1 MTAFAL
7 RAPWHVRERAEIGL
21 SDPAALRPAL
31 QMYDDSDFARR
42 IVADPRDSL
51 AFTADDLWNYPVPV
65 TPSPLAK
72 GRKLLATWDFITTDL
87 RKLYQPNHNRFYAVL
102 TEVFCDQP
110 GLPRAGSHT
119 DFEVGFVVRRQLTS
133 LKGARRPSRRVA
145 SNLMIELARQHKLSL
160 KDSTPSS
167 DVRDLWWA
175 DQAWRRRFAE
185 DNREL
190 IDQLEVVTEKEGWFT
205 APDGSRGWKP
215 IAAAGPDE
223 VEETYPMWR
232 LPAREDDCA
241 AARTR
246 SSWFGLVPTYSAMH
260 SIAPPGTDPVP
271 RPEPRFDDHAIYE
284 IHCFVRLKPAT
295 GHEHCPPEIWWNEAP
310 TEPFRVASPM
320 DPQGTSKRLTSITLP
335 DLRRLA
341 ARAGQPMGPGGV
353 AITTPPQSQLVF
365 NPFGGIPKSGSIGPG
380 GGICTF
386 ALELFFIIAFFLFLM
401 FLPIVVFAF
410 QLWWMLALRF
420 CIPPSIGFD
429 IAVDV
434 LVDMQLDFEAGA
446 SVDVAADFEAGF
458 TSPAAMNDT
467 INQIFGTDSTA
478 LPDKEV
484 WLKAFLEAEDASGQP
499 IFDNGDPSMLNAA
512 VTSTDPDDALL
523 PEPPELEPTTDD
535 PLCADG
541 RKATLARAISSG
553 P

>member
-1 MTAFAL
+1 VTAFAL
-7 RAPWHVRERAEIGL
+7 RAPWYVRERAEIGL
-21 SDPAALRPAL
+21 RDPAALRPAL
-31 QMYDDSDFARR
+31 QMYDDADFARR

-51 AFTADDLWNYPVPV
+51 AFTCDDLWNYPVPV
-65 TPSPLAK
+65 TPSASAK

-87 RKLYQPNHNRFYAVL
+87 RKLYQPNHNRFYAVVA
-102 TEVFCDQP
+102 EVFCDRP

-119 DFEVGFVVRRQLTS
+119 DLEVGFVVRRQLTS
-133 LKGARRPSRRVA
+133 LKGARRPTRRVA
-145 SNLMIELARQHKLSL
+145 SKLMEELARQHKLSL
-160 KDSTPSS
+160 KESTPSS

-190 IDQLEVVTEKEGWFT
+190 IDQVEVVTEKEGWFT

-215 IAAAGPDE
+215 ITAAGSDE
-223 VEETYPMWR
+223 VEETYPMWQ

-241 AARTR
+241 AAKTR

-260 SIAPPGTDPVP
+260 SLAPPGTEPVP
-271 RPEPRFDDHAIYE
+271 RPEPKFDDHAIYE
-284 IHCFVRLKPAT
+284 IHCFVRRKPAK
-295 GHEHCPPEIWWNEAP
+295 GREHCPPEIWWNEAP
-310 TEPFRVASPM
+310 TEPFRIASPM

-353 AITTPPQSQLVF
+353 AITTPPQSQFVF
-365 NPFGGIPKSGSIGPG
+365 NPFGDIPKSGSGAIGAG

-420 CIPPSIGFD
+420 CIPPSIGFS
-429 IAVDV
+429 IAADV
-434 LVDMQLDFEAGA
+434 LADVQLDFEAGGG
-446 SVDVAADFEAGF
+446 VDIDVKAKVLFGF
-458 TSPAAMNDT
+458 GGNETLMDET
-467 INQIFGTDSTA
+467 FDRIFGTDTTL
-478 LPDKEV
+478 LPDKGV
-484 WLKAFLEAEDASGQP
+484 WLDSFLAAKDSDDDL
-499 IFDNGDPSMLNAA
+499 IFDRDPSMINAA
-512 VTSTDPDDALL
+512 VLSTDPDGAVQ
-523 PEPPELEPTTDD
+523 PAPPGLEPVPDD
-535 PLCADG
+535 PLC
-541 RKATLARAISSG
+541 R
-553 P
+553 

>member
-133 LKGARRPSRRVA
+133 LKGARRPSRQVA
-145 SNLMIELARQHKLSL
+145 SNLMIELARQHRLSL
-160 KDSTPSS
+160 KDSPPPS

-175 DQAWRRRFAE
+175 DRAWRRQFAE

-190 IDQLEVVTEKEGWFT
+190 IDQLEVVTEQEGWFT
-205 APDGSRGWKP
+205 APDGSRGWRP
-215 IAAAGPDE
+215 ITAAGPNE
-223 VEETYPMWR
+223 VEETYPMWQ

-246 SSWFGLVPTYSAMH
+246 SSWFGLVPTYSSMH

-271 RPEPRFDDHAIYE
+271 RPEPKFDDHAIYE
-284 IHCFVRLKPAT
+284 IHCFVRLKPAK
-295 GHEHCPPEIWWNEAP
+295 GHEHCPPQIWWNEAP
-310 TEPFRVASPM
+310 TEAFRVASPM

-365 NPFGGIPKSGSIGPG
+365 NPFGGIPKSGSGAIGAG

-420 CIPPSIGFD
+420 CIPPSIGFS
-429 IAVDV
+429 IT
-434 LVDMQLDFEAGA
+434 
-446 SVDVAADFEAGF
+446 ADFLADLEIDVSLDAALHADVGAFATFTTRLDALTPTTPGPTPEEAF
-458 TSPAAMNDT
+458 D
-467 INQIFGTDSTA
+467 QIFSTDSTLLA
-478 LPDKEV
+478 DKGV
-484 WLKAFLEAEDASGQP
+484 WLAEMSLQSAF
-499 IFDNGDPSMLNAA
+499 NDPALAHAAA
-512 VTSTDPDDALL
+512 VSTDPDDALQ
-523 PEPPELEPTTDD
+523 PEPPELEPVPDD
-535 PLCADG
+535 PLC
-541 RKATLARAISSG
+541 R
-553 P
+553 